1 MYRPRIKS
9 LIVLFAALA
18 ATPASF
24 AQQSRSAIA
33 SSDVLSQISMF
44 NYRDGPKSDLF
55 LRGTPI
61 AANAQGSAEVEYQNG
76 NAQISIEA
84 WNLPELSSLGPYTT
98 YIVWA
103 LTPDGRAVNQGV
115 LASLD
120 EDKGELE
127 TSYGASQF
135 ALIVTAEPHFAV
147 GTPSDMITLYNVA
160 DDVEAEESKVTT
172 LVERNDYSALAVVPL
187 GDEPLELAQARY
199 AVAIARAASAD
210 RFAPQ
215 QYASATQNL
224 TAAETALA
232 GGRKDRKTATDS
244 ARAAVLAGED
254 ARRAATEGAAA
265 EAERQRAAATAAAAT
280 AEANRAAAVAG
291 PAGLAQSVE
300 CRSAHPRDGSRARVR
315 SRRRAICDRHCEPQR
330 VRARGSRAFRR
341 HRRVVSRPTFQRRR
355 SHGRHRQPRDQ
366 QRVVVAPRQ
375 RRARIPDRTGNRAG
389 TNRRRGARPI
399 EADRRQFDGPRTR
412 PQPSCGNRALGRS
425 TGGRRRGRV
434 KRFVRLAIS

>member
-76 NAQISIEA
+76 NAQIAIRA

-115 LASLD
+115 LASID

-135 ALIVTAEPHFAV
+135 ALIVTA
-147 GTPSDMITLYNVA
+147 SRTLQ
-160 DDVEAEESKVTT
+160 S
-172 LVERNDYSALAVVPL
+172 
-187 GDEPLELAQARY
+187 
-199 AVAIARAASAD
+199 
-210 RFAPQ
+210 
-215 QYASATQNL
+215 
-224 TAAETALA
+224 
-232 GGRKDRKTATDS
+232 
-244 ARAAVLAGED
+244 
-254 ARRAATEGAAA
+254 ARRAT
-265 EAERQRAAATAAAAT
+265 
-280 AEANRAAAVAG
+280 
-291 PAGLAQSVE
+291 
-300 CRSAHPRDGSRARVR
+300 
-315 SRRRAICDRHCEPQR
+315 
-330 VRARGSRAFRR
+330 
-341 HRRVVSRPTFQRRR
+341 
-355 SHGRHRQPRDQ
+355 
-366 QRVVVAPRQ
+366 
-375 RRARIPDRTGNRAG
+375 
-389 TNRRRGARPI
+389 
-399 EADRRQFDGPRTR
+399 
-412 PQPSCGNRALGRS
+412 
-425 TGGRRRGRV
+425 
-434 KRFVRLAIS
+434 